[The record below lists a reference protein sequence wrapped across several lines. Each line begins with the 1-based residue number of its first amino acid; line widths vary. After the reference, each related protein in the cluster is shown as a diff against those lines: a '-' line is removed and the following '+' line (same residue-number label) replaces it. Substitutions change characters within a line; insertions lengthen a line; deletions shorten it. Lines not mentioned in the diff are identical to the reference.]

1 MNLVKIMY
9 KFKKITKH
17 MQKNEKLREH
27 MDEWLEQEFKIIDEQ
42 SLLMYLQKN
51 PNELKKIVEHYE
63 SIKGEYK

>member
-1 MNLVKIMY
+1 MY